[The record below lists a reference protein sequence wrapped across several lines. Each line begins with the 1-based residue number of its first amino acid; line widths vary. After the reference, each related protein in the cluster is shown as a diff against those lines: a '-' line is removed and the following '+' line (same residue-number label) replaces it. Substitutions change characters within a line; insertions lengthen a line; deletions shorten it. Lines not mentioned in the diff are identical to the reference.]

1 MQKYKS
7 QLDESVLNEMAIS
20 NDLIKSF
27 TYVFNLFRNDTELAK
42 VVANSILKAFENS
55 NYDSEKIER
64 FTRFLYKHINTQ
76 LYN

>member
-1 MQKYKS
+1 MERYKS
-7 QLDESVLNEMAIS
+7 QLTEQSLNEMAIS

>member
-1 MQKYKS
+1 MERYKS
-7 QLDESVLNEMAIS
+7 QLTEQSLNEMAFS